1 MSKIVIRS
9 IQQIRVLKRIV
20 HEVAKLINE
29 HLHINDYEWR
39 KLRSERRHETSDNE
53 MPDVR
58 NAFHAKSFQIEVV
71 SASKIVMAFS
81 FNSNF

>member
-71 SASKIVMAFS
+71 SLLKSSLHFRLI
-81 FNSNF
+81 